1 MSLALR
7 VVGWIFFLTG
17 ATIIFVS
24 GGGFTEPGN
33 VLPWVGLFIAL
44 GGMIMTSLSHLVSR
58 IIQMRNL
65 RKPPDEDM

>member
-7 VVGWIFFLTG
+7 VVGWILFLVG
-17 ATIIFVS
+17 ATIIMIS
-24 GGGFTEPGN
+24 GGGFAKPGN

-44 GGMIMTSLSHLVSR
+44 GGMIMTSLSHLVGR

-65 RKPPDEDM
+65 RKPPDENR